1 MGRPVRL
8 GNHSYVKNE
17 TNLVVGISGGCIDL
31 LKLLMEH
38 KTGLSKTETNKEDY
52 PHEFETRV

>member
-1 MGRPVRL
+1 
-8 GNHSYVKNE
+8 KNE
-17 TNLVVGISGGCIDL
+17 TNLVTRISGGCIDL